1 MRQRAG
7 ARSWM
12 MQRRRSPGES
22 RHGYGGAMRV
32 GLIALLSAAAAASAA
47 FGADGLQE
55 LRVGQGVAAGT
66 PAAGAG
72 IAPEPP
78 AGIARDPAAFDST
91 LPSVSWSLGGSVSA
105 VLASAWRGDDLV
117 PSIAL
122 RRRTLGQ
129 DVAGI
134 DLSVALAF
142 RSLGRED
149 SGSEFSAG
157 VLLARSLG
165 AFSLSAAANVGKGV
179 GARSDVDF
187 DASSLAAVSLSPW
200 VRLGAELRVRGE
212 LVDDLHTDEDVGRT
226 L

>member
-12 MQRRRSPGES
+12 MQRRRSPRES
-22 RHGYGGAMRV
+22 RQGYGGAMRV

-66 PAAGAG
+66 PAAAV
-72 IAPEPP
+72 
-78 AGIARDPAAFDST
+78 GIARDPAAFDST

-122 RRRTLGQ
+122 RRRMLGQ

-149 SGSEFSAG
+149 SGSEF
-157 VLLARSLG
+157 
-165 AFSLSAAANVGKGV
+165 
-179 GARSDVDF
+179 
-187 DASSLAAVSLSPW
+187 
-200 VRLGAELRVRGE
+200 
-212 LVDDLHTDEDVGRT
+212 
-226 L
+226 